1 MQQEAPKSLKGSEKC
16 PKTRKCRRDRPLE
29 IEVDLNDSDVDTF
42 LSLKRGIGQGRDLD
56 LHILNGT
63 RMTNPDQ
70 VLNWFWLLNTR
81 PSKCRINS
89 HFHCNLKTG
98 ALILAV
104 VSDSII
110 PRWGSWYTVPSL
122 GSVCSEI
129 IDKGFGPPLENDNS
143 SFSNLE
149 QIHGLLS
156 QFIDLTECT
165 DKRVRVTRL
174 EDFGMPLEFVCR
186 DRFVKQVELP
196 KG

>member
-1 MQQEAPKSLKGSEKC
+1 MQQEVPKGLEGPDKC
-16 PKTRKCRRDRPLE
+16 PKTLKCRRDRPLE
-29 IEVDLNDSDVDTF
+29 IEIDLNDSDVDTF
-42 LSLKRGIGQGRDLD
+42 LSLKRGIGKGRDLD

-104 VSDSII
+104 VSGSVI
-110 PRWGSWYTVPSL
+110 PRWGSWYSVPSL
-122 GSVCSEI
+122 ESVYSEVVEKSFGS
-129 IDKGFGPPLENDNS
+129 PTENDNS

-149 QIHGLLS
+149 QIHDLLS

-165 DKRVRVTRL
+165 DKCVPVTRL
-174 EDFGMPLEFVCR
+174 QDFGMPLKIVRR
-186 DRFVKQVELP
+186 DRFMKQVELS